1 MYRKRSSSSANWLE
15 HQTFQPGAG
24 EFPLREEVVRVKYFK
39 ITKSWVVKVEDTATE
54 ADAIK
59 QVAADPDKYLDSETV
74 TRTEYKKPQQK
85 TGGWKNGFKNQLL
98 GQQ

>member
-1 MYRKRSSSSANWLE
+1 M
-15 HQTFQPGAG
+15 
-24 EFPLREEVVRVKYFK
+24 EVSHLKYIK

-59 QVAADPDKYLDSETV
+59 VIAANPDNYLDSETV

-85 TGGWKNGFKNQLL
+85 AGWANGFKNQLL
-98 GQQ
+98 GATSKR